1 VTVDCILGGY
11 EIFRNSFP
19 TPLENIGEKLLSERS
34 EQILRKEN
42 LTKLDIFIEC
52 IRAVECL
59 LTRKR
64 LVIVSLK
71 LSTGV

>member
-1 VTVDCILGGY
+1 LTVFWGVTKYL
-11 EIFRNSFP
+11 EIHSPPPWRM
-19 TPLENIGEKLLSERS
+19 ENIGEKSLSERS

-64 LVIVSLK
+64 LVIASLK